1 MLSTAQLA
9 VRSGST
15 RTRRGRPLPSP
26 KQRYHEYLLQR
37 IEDYKNSL
45 AREDLLRLGND
56 AATELQ
62 DATEGQYFLTEVLMQ
77 ETVDRL
83 ITRRLR
89 LPTFAKWRQKFVKL
103 REAQQ
108 EPTHW

>member
-1 MLSTAQLA
+1 MLTQAQLQDRA
-9 VRSGST
+9 GSS

-26 KQRYHEYLLQR
+26 KQRYHAYLLQR

-45 AREDLLRLGND
+45 AREELLRLGND
-56 AATELQ
+56 AASELQ

-83 ITRRLR
+83 IVKRLR
-89 LPTFAKWRQKFVKL
+89 LPPFTKWKQKLAKL
-103 REAQQ
+103 R
-108 EPTHW
+108 